1 MSKTLAKNPF
11 SAIHQQLPRPAHRA
25 LRMQELGWQ
34 LTHSLLS
41 NQIAASQLLLSRPNP
56 QLWQEM
62 HAMQQ
67 AVLQR
72 MHEQQQE
79 WFKGISG
86 VLTEYSE
93 MKQANTLSKLLEQE
107 CNMMS
112 QLGSLA
118 TSQMTAWIGMLENI
132 QIGYSWWL
140 NQKQQALL
148 EESRLTPQAD
158 EEEQVLDSLNG

>member
-1 MSKTLAKNPF
+1 MSKTLDKNPL
-11 SAIHQQLPRPAHRA
+11 SVIHKQLPRPAHRA
-25 LRMQELGWQ
+25 LRMHELGWQ
-34 LTHSLLS
+34 LMHSLMS
-41 NQIAASQLLLSRPNP
+41 NQIAASQLLISRPSP
-56 QLWQEM
+56 QLWEEM
-62 HAMQQ
+62 AGMQQ

-72 MHEQQQE
+72 MHAQQDE
-79 WFKGISG
+79 WIKGVGSI
-86 VLTEYSE
+86 LTEYHE

-107 CNMMS
+107 CNMAS

-148 EESRLTPQAD
+148 EESRQQGELLLETA
-158 EEEQVLDSLNG
+158 N

>member
-1 MSKTLAKNPF
+1 MNKTLAKHPISIIN
-11 SAIHQQLPRPAHRA
+11 QQVPRPAHRA
-25 LRMQELGWQ
+25 LRIQELGWQ

-41 NQIAASQLLLSRPNP
+41 NQIAATQLLFSRPSP
-56 QLWQEM
+56 QLWEEM
-62 HAMQQ
+62 SAMQM

-72 MHEQQQE
+72 MHEQQEE
-79 WFKGISG
+79 WLKGIGG

-93 MKQANTLSKLLEQE
+93 MKQANTLSRLLEQE
-107 CNMMS
+107 CNMAS

-148 EESRLTPQAD
+148 EESRQTPQAD